1 MPTTTNSAR
10 EPPLRKSDRARQ
22 AILEAARGLFAER
35 GYDGTTVRE
44 VAARASIDPAMV
56 IRYYGGKDE
65 LFVRA
70 AEFDLRLPPLD
81 QVPRVTIGEGLL
93 RHYLQVWEKPQG
105 NIGLAVLL
113 RSAASNELSAQK
125 MREVFAGQVMPA
137 LARVGDRATAP
148 QRAGMVA
155 SQLLGLA
162 LTRYVLRFAPLVAMS
177 VDELVAYVAPTIQRY
192 ALGIDAP
199 CPPAGRSDRRS
210 ARRSQR

>member
-1 MPTTTNSAR
+1 MATAR
-10 EPPLRKSDRARQ
+10 NPARTPPLRKSDRARQ
-22 AILEAARGLFAER
+22 AILEAARDLFAER
-35 GYDGTTVRE
+35 GYDGTTVRA

-56 IRYYGGKDE
+56 IRYFGGKDE

-70 AEFDLRLPPLD
+70 AEFDLQLPPLD
-81 QVPRVTIGEGLL
+81 QVPPHTIGEGLL
-93 RHYLQVWEKPQG
+93 RHYLQVWEEPQG

-177 VDELVAYVAPTIQRY
+177 VDELVDYAAPTIQRY
-192 ALGIDAP
+192 ALGPEAP
-199 CPPAGRSDRRS
+199 RA
-210 ARRSQR
+210 AVRRSQR